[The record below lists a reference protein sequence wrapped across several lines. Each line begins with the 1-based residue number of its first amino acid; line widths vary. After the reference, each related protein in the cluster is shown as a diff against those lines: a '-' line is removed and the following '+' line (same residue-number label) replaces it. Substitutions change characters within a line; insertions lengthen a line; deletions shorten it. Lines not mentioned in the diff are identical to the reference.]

1 VSTPTAGVDLAVHRL
16 CSISSVA
23 SSSTYV
29 HPSQLP
35 ATEGIYENS
44 DADDLD
50 DVTDDDIRRRLQK
63 KRQRDSSASACSG
76 NSSAGG
82 GGSSKNVRRWKVND
96 LLSTPPRLIRKLKN
110 VVDATTDNQH
120 GHRKLTAS
128 RSADELSAGR
138 ESFDKPKVAVEP
150 TRPRAEASRFS
161 YIYGSVSDDE
171 LADCG
176 GDRSSKLETLDRLI
190 PVYEDFKS
198 ATARPISTSSQRF
211 SDHYYSTIDDLDDES
226 GTKAYDIERRS
237 PSVIYDVASPL
248 QDIESSPTAHQTDD
262 EVNAELL
269 AGDPTDRFPCPV
281 CEELSSVSV
290 EENDGSACGFVAAM
304 QELIVSQ
311 AVDARTCGNCSKG
324 KAAGRSASWRC
335 LDCRHDLCGPCHNAH
350 TSLRLRHRVVSIAD
364 LQTGR
369 HQGEIS
375 AALAMP
381 CRRHP
386 DRDGTA
392 LCLDC
397 GSVVCGEC
405 RRDGEPHAGHRVT
418 DQLGDVAVRQRDYIN
433 TLLDDTSRRLDE
445 LKDNG
450 RIIADY
456 QKPFETEIEEVVG
469 AINAQVN
476 LQ

>member
-1 VSTPTAGVDLAVHRL
+1 MSTPTAGVDLAGVHRL
-16 CSISSVA
+16 CSVSSVA

-29 HPSQLP
+29 NPSQLP

-44 DADDLD
+44 DADELD
-50 DVTDDDIRRRLQK
+50 DVTDDDIRRRFQK
-63 KRQRDSSASACSG
+63 KQQRASSASVGSG
-76 NSSAGG
+76 NSSAG
-82 GGSSKNVRRWKVND
+82 KNVRRWKVND

-120 GHRKLTAS
+120 GHRKLTTS

-138 ESFDKPKVAVEP
+138 ESFDKPKVAVAP
-150 TRPRAEASRFS
+150 PQPRAEASRFS

-171 LADCG
+171 LADGG

-211 SDHYYSTIDDLDDES
+211 SDHYYSSIDDLDDEP
-226 GTKAYDIERRS
+226 GTKSYDIERRT
-237 PSVIYDVASPL
+237 PSVIYEVASPL
-248 QDIESSPTAHQTDD
+248 PDIESSSTAHQTDD
-262 EVNAELL
+262 EVDAELP
-269 AGDPTDRFPCPV
+269 AGDPTDSFPCPV
-281 CEELSSVSV
+281 CEELSSVSL
-290 EENDGSACGFVAAM
+290 EENDGSGCGFVAAM

-311 AVDARTCGNCSKG
+311 AVDARTCGNCSK
-324 KAAGRSASWRC
+324 APARAASWRC

-369 HQGEIS
+369 HQGEIG

-381 CRRHP
+381 CRRHA

-392 LCLDC
+392 LCVDC

-418 DQLGDVAVRQRDYIN
+418 DQLGDVAARQRDYIN

-450 RIIADY
+450 RVIADY

-469 AINAQVN
+469 AINAQV
-476 LQ
+476 